1 MALVIPKR
9 CIICKHKLVQNAETQ
24 KWECKN
30 VKCPE
35 FVPDKVE
42 AEPVEPNE

>member
-1 MALVIPKR
+1 MAYVRVKR
-9 CIICKHKLVQNAETQ
+9 CRSCAHKLVQNAEG
-24 KWECKN
+24 KMECQN
-30 VKCPE
+30 PTCPE